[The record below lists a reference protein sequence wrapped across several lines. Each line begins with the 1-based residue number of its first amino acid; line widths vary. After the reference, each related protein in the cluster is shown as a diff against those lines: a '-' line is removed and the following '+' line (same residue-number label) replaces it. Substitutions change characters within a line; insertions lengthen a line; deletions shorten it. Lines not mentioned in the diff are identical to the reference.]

1 MVNEKMI
8 NISNLEKLKFME
20 LKELSDKI
28 WKIKIN

>member
-28 WKIKIN
+28 